1 MEKTD
6 TGTKTAQQA
15 QMLANRLRKRARHLG
30 KWAKRASIGAYRL
43 YDRDIPEVPLV
54 LDLYRDAATDVPALC
69 GALYERP
76 YEKDEDEE
84 AAWLGAMLASAAQ
97 ALGID
102 RESVFVKLR
111 RRQRGS
117 AQYEKISGH
126 GARTQIREGSLK
138 FLVNLS
144 DYLDTGLFLDRR
156 AMRAMVAA
164 DSQGKRALN
173 LFCYTASFSAHAAFG
188 GAASTDSVD
197 LSNTYL
203 SLGAGQFRAQ
213 RLRRAPP
220 QARGVLP

>member
-69 GALYERP
+69 GALLYERP
-76 YEKDEDEE
+76 IRK
-84 AAWLGAMLASAAQ
+84 G
-97 ALGID
+97 
-102 RESVFVKLR
+102 R
-111 RRQRGS
+111 RRGS
-117 AQYEKISGH
+117 RMARRDAGLGGASSWNRQGKRFRKAKTAATGKRAIRKNLWARRANANKGRLAEIS
-126 GARTQIREGSLK
+126 REPFRLPRHRAVPG
-138 FLVNLS
+138 
-144 DYLDTGLFLDRR
+144 RR

-188 GAASTDSVD
+188 AAASTDSVD

-203 SLGAGQFRAQ
+203 T
-213 RLRRAPP
+213 
-220 QARGVLP
+220 